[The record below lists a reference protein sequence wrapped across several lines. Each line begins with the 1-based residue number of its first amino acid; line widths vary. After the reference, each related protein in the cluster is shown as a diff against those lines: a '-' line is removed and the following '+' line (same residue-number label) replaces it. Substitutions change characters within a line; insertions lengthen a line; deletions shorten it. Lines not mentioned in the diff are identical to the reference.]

1 MIGSIMAEISSMN
14 VQALG
19 WLWKKSGVWTVQKK
33 PLMQQFFKSDFKFSL
48 SMVFQCFSESLCFKV
63 LRIKRFMIKFKFQ
76 FRGEWFQFYTISLV
90 SKYLFFIL
98 FYPRIRIQKKLLAL
112 FTIIGKLG
120 WKMLWKCTKNI

>member
-90 SKYLFFIL
+90 SKYLFFIW